1 MEKIVIDREVKIML
15 LNAIRVGYLD
25 DKAADK
31 LRELLRLEIHRNSY
45 FANIDPKE
53 IAEILLR
60 DAK

>member
-1 MEKIVIDREVKIML
+1 MEKIVIDREMKIML
-15 LNAIRVGYLD
+15 LNAIGVGYLD

-31 LRELLRLEIHRNSY
+31 LRELLRVEFYNSNV
-45 FANIDPKE
+45 FDGVDPKE